1 MKENEAKFVREI
13 QPSTSTQTVLTYSR
27 SLWYFKMNNQG
38 FVNNKCQLDPKLR
51 TKRLVYFN
59 PR

>member
-27 SLWYFKMNNQG
+27 SLWYFKMNN
-38 FVNNKCQLDPKLR
+38 KCQLDPKLR
-51 TKRLVYFN
+51 TKRLEHFI
-59 PR
+59 PRQIFF